1 MPDILA
7 LIKAKR
13 DGRAHPERDIRWLLE
28 HLDDIPD
35 YQLSAWLM
43 AAVCRGLTIDETTWL
58 TDAMARSGDMLD
70 LSDVPG
76 PRVDK
81 HSTGGVGDKV
91 SLVLAPL
98 VAASGATMA
107 KLSGRGLG
115 HTGGTIDKLE
125 SIRGFRTDLSPEE
138 FVRQLKTVRVAIAGQ
153 SARLAPADGR
163 LYALRDV
170 TGTVESPGLICAS
183 ILSKKIAAGADV
195 ILLDVKTGAGAF
207 METEAEA
214 ADLALLMQQVGH
226 RLGRQVV
233 CAVSEMGQP
242 LGRAVGNAI
251 EVEEALETLSGR
263 GPEDLRELCL
273 VLGSLLLEAGGVV
286 SDLAAARKRLE
297 ASLDGGAA
305 LAKFREMVEAQGG
318 DPAVVNDPSLLPA
331 ATHRTVLRAGESG
344 YVTSIHARA
353 VGEAASLL
361 GAGRRKKGDALDLG
375 AGIVLLRKVGESVE
389 AGEPLAELRAGDES
403 RLALA
408 EERLREAFAIGLE
421 PTQVPAL
428 VKAVFGSGGPPSSDV
443 PGLLEGPPAVP
454 HVASG

>member
-13 DGRAHPERDIRWLLE
+13 DGRAHPEKDIRWLLAT
-28 HLDDIPD
+28 LDEVPD

-43 AAVCRGLTIDETTWL
+43 AAVCQGLTVEETVWL
-58 TDAMARSGDMLD
+58 TDGMARSGDMLD

-98 VAASGATMA
+98 VAANGATMA

-125 SIRGFRTDLSPEE
+125 SFAGFKTDLTPEAFKE
-138 FVRQLKTVRVAIAGQ
+138 QLEAIRVAIAGQ
-153 SARLAPADGR
+153 TGRLAPADGR

-170 TGTVESPGLICAS
+170 TGTIESPGLICAS
-183 ILSKKIAAGADV
+183 ILSKKIAAGADA

-214 ADLALLMQQVGH
+214 ADLALLMQQVGQ

-251 EVEEALETLSGR
+251 EVVEALETLSGG
-263 GPEDLRELCL
+263 GPDDLRELC
-273 VLGSLLLEAGGVV
+273 VSLGALLLEAGGVIT
-286 SDLAAARKRLE
+286 DLAAARRRLE
-297 ASLDGGAA
+297 ESLGDGSA
-305 LAKFREMVEAQGG
+305 LAKFRQMVAAQGG
-318 DPAVVNDPSLLPA
+318 EVAAVDDPARLPGA
-331 ATHRTVLRAGESG
+331 AHRRVIAARESG

-353 VGEAASLL
+353 VGEAAGLL
-361 GAGRRKKGDALDLG
+361 GAGRRQKGDVLDLG
-375 AGIVLLRKVGESVE
+375 AGVMMLRKVGDAVE
-389 AGEPLAELRAGDES
+389 AGEPLMELLTNDESRFHAAELR
-403 RLALA
+403 LA
-408 EERLREAFAIGLE
+408 EAFSVGLD
-421 PTQVPAL
+421 PVPPPPL
-428 VKAVFGSGGPPSSDV
+428 IKAVFGTRWPST
-443 PGLLEGPPAVP
+443 
-454 HVASG
+454 ASASV

>member
-13 DGRAHPERDIRWLLE
+13 DGRAHPERDIRWLLAT
-28 HLDDIPD
+28 LDQVPD

-43 AAVCRGLTIDETTWL
+43 ACVCNGLTVEETTWL
-58 TDAMARSGDMLD
+58 TDGMARSGEMLD

-98 VAASGATMA
+98 VAANGATMA

-125 SIRGFRTDLSPEE
+125 SFAGFRTDLSPEA
-138 FVRQLKTVRVAIAGQ
+138 FKAQLQAIRVAIAGQ
-153 SARLAPADGR
+153 SGRLAPADGR

-183 ILSKKIAAGADV
+183 ILSKKIAAGADA

-207 METEAEA
+207 METEGEA
-214 ADLALLMQQVGH
+214 ADLALLMQQVGQ

-251 EVEEALETLSGR
+251 EVVEALETLAGR
-263 GPEDLRELCL
+263 GPEDLRELC
-273 VLGSLLLEAGGVV
+273 VSLGALLLEAGGVV
-286 SDLAAARKRLE
+286 TDLAAARRRLE
-297 ASLDGGAA
+297 TSLSDGSA
-305 LAKFREMVEAQGG
+305 LAKFREMVAHQGG
-318 DPAVVNDPSLLPA
+318 DPAAVDDPARLPGA
-331 ATHRTVLRAGESG
+331 AHRHAIRATAAG
-344 YVTSIHARA
+344 YVTAIHARA

-361 GAGRRKKGDALDLG
+361 GAGRRVKGDVLDLG
-375 AGIVLLRKVGESVE
+375 AGVILLRKVGDPVA
-389 AGEPLAELRAGDES
+389 AGEQIADLLTNDPS
-403 RLALA
+403 RLPAAEMRLA
-408 EERLREAFAIGLE
+408 DAFSIGQEA
-421 PTQVPAL
+421 VPPPPL
-428 VKAVFGSGGPPSSDV
+428 IKAVFGTRWPST
-443 PGLLEGPPAVP
+443 
-454 HVASG
+454 ASASA